1 MNLSYK
7 EQMSFVTDR
16 PGHDRSYAIDA
27 MKIHRE
33 LGRKVQESFETG
45 IHKAIQWVSRQ
56 PRMGEKCHQWGL
68 HYKKWIQK
76 QY

>member
-1 MNLSYK
+1 MT
-7 EQMSFVTDR
+7 FVTDR

-56 PRMGEKCHQWGL
+56 PRMGEKCH
-68 HYKKWIQK
+68 
-76 QY
+76 